1 MFNSKLFFTHNNRLR
16 NDLEKEIKELQTN
29 LGKRKFDKIDFK
41 EYSLKELEELE
52 INLLYEVRAKD
63 VEKGDREW
71 WEAVCIPKKI
81 KGNTL
86 KLECKKEKIQTSQSK
101 IDFKKIKEIAVE
113 LDKNISAKTKV
124 APHFR
129 GQVNFIKKIIINNGV
144 VVFEL
149 FFPKKYG
156 DLNLEKF
163 KEDIECSVL
172 KTKIFSI
179 KKVTDKQVNMS
190 LLLSSLKVVEDDS
203 AITLSIFD
211 GFARD
216 AEKEKVD
223 KLNFLLGI
231 DSNGNILKRNLRDY
245 GAIGIYGIAGI
256 GKTNLVKQI
265 LHSIT
270 LYKSPAEVKFVIIG
284 GDEPEYDSI
293 NPSYIYKR
301 ISDNAALGIKE
312 DRDKIITI
320 LREIENKIKTRKQ
333 MANWRDEGA
342 EFIVCLD
349 ELRTRDKWY
358 KDVFCPLV
366 KSIVS
371 EGRDV
376 GIYTIGTGRNVS
388 KNAKPLHLSE
398 IKNAIYFRLGKFDA
412 DSMNIKD
419 SYKSLNNNLQTGIA
433 TDITTTQKEKSF
445 ITLPSSFRDVEEL
458 IKVKTICLDRLH
470 HLDNHSSI

>member
-16 NDLEKEIKELQTN
+16 NDLEKEIKELQTS

-41 EYSLKELEELE
+41 EYSLEKLEELE

-211 GFARD
+211 EFARD

-231 DSNGNILKRNLRDY
+231 GSNGNTLKRDLREY

-270 LYKSPAEVKFVIIG
+270 LYKSPAEVKFAIIG
-284 GDEPEYDSI
+284 GDESEYDSI
-293 NPSYIYKR
+293 NPSYIYER
-301 ISDNAALGIKE
+301 ISDNAILGIK
-312 DRDKIITI
+312 DRDKIITV

-358 KDVFCPLV
+358 KEVFCPLV
-366 KSIVS
+366 ESIVS

-376 GIYTIGTGRNVS
+376 GIYTIGTGLNAS
-388 KNAKPLHLSE
+388 KNTKPLHLSE
-398 IKNAIYFRLGKFDA
+398 IKNAIYFRLGKLDA
-412 DSMNIKD
+412 DAMGIKD
-419 SYKSLNNNLQTGIA
+419 SYKSLNNDLKTGIA
-433 TDITTTQKEKSF
+433 TDITTIQKAKYF

-458 IKVKTICLDRLH
+458 VKVKTICLDKL
-470 HLDNHSSI
+470 

>member
-16 NDLEKEIKELQTN
+16 NDLEKEIKELQTS

-41 EYSLKELEELE
+41 EYSLEELEELE
-52 INLLYEVRAKD
+52 TNLLYEVRAKE

-81 KGNTL
+81 KRNTL
-86 KLECKKEKIQTSQSK
+86 KFVCKKEKIQTSQSK

-113 LDKNISAKTKV
+113 LDKNISVKTKV
-124 APHFR
+124 APHFRGR
-129 GQVNFIKKIIINNGV
+129 GQVNFIKKIIINNSV

-156 DLNLEKF
+156 NLNLEKF

-211 GFARD
+211 EFARD

-231 DSNGNILKRNLRDY
+231 DSNGNILKRDLREY

-265 LHSIT
+265 LRSVT

-284 GDEPEYDSI
+284 GDESEYDSI

-358 KDVFCPLV
+358 KEVFCPLV
-366 KSIVS
+366 ESIVS

-376 GIYTIGTGRNVS
+376 GIYTIGTGLNTS

-398 IKNAIYFRLGKFDA
+398 IKNAIYFRLGKLDA
-412 DSMNIKD
+412 DAISIKD
-419 SYKSLNNNLQTGIA
+419 SYKSLNNDLQTGIA
-433 TDITTTQKEKSF
+433 TGIAADITTIQKENF
-445 ITLPSSFRDVEEL
+445 FLTLSD
-458 IKVKTICLDRLH
+458 T
-470 HLDNHSSI
+470 

>member
-16 NDLEKEIKELQTN
+16 NDLEKEIKELQAS

-41 EYSLKELEELE
+41 EYSLKELEEVE
-52 INLLYEVRAKD
+52 INLLYEVRAKE

-211 GFARD
+211 EFARD

-231 DSNGNILKRNLRDY
+231 DSNGNILKRDLREY

-265 LHSIT
+265 LRSVT

-284 GDEPEYDSI
+284 GDESEYDSI

-301 ISDNAALGIKE
+301 ISDNAALGIKD
-312 DRDKIITI
+312 DRDKIITA

-333 MANWRDEGA
+333 MANWRDEGS

-358 KDVFCPLV
+358 KEVFCPLV
-366 KSIVS
+366 ESIVS

-398 IKNAIYFRLGKFDA
+398 IKNAIYFRLGKLDV
-412 DSMNIKD
+412 DSISLKD
-419 SYKSLNNNLQTGIA
+419 SYKSLNNDLQTGIA

>member
-16 NDLEKEIKELQTN
+16 NDLEKEIKELQTS

-41 EYSLKELEELE
+41 EYSLEELEELE

-63 VEKGDREW
+63 VEKGDRKW

-211 GFARD
+211 EFARD

-231 DSNGNILKRNLRDY
+231 GSNGNILKRDLREY

-270 LYKSPAEVKFVIIG
+270 LYKSPGEVKFVIIG
-284 GDEPEYDSI
+284 GDESEYDSI
-293 NPSYIYKR
+293 NPSYIYER
-301 ISDNAALGIKE
+301 ISDNATLGIK
-312 DRDKIITI
+312 DRDKIITV

-333 MANWRDEGA
+333 MANWRNEGSEEA

-358 KDVFCPLV
+358 KEVFCPLV
-366 KSIVS
+366 ESIVS

-376 GIYTIGTGRNVS
+376 GIYTIGTGINAL

-398 IKNAIYFRLGKFDA
+398 IKNAIYFRLGMLDA
-412 DSMNIKD
+412 MSVKD
-419 SYKSLNNNLQTGIA
+419 SYKSLNNDLQTGIA
-433 TDITTTQKEKSF
+433 TDITSIQKEKSF
-445 ITLPSSFRDVEEL
+445 ITLPRFFKMTRD
-458 IKVKTICLDRLH
+458 
-470 HLDNHSSI
+470 

>member
-16 NDLEKEIKELQTN
+16 NDLEKEIKELQTS

-41 EYSLKELEELE
+41 EYSLEELEELE
-52 INLLYEVRAKD
+52 TNLLYEVRAKD

-81 KGNTL
+81 KGNSL

-101 IDFKKIKEIAVE
+101 IDLKKIKEIAVE

-203 AITLSIFD
+203 AIPLSIFD
-211 GFARD
+211 EFARD

-223 KLNFLLGI
+223 KLNFFLGI

-245 GAIGIYGIAGI
+245 GAIGIFGIAGI

-284 GDEPEYDSI
+284 GDESEYDSI
-293 NPSYIYKR
+293 NPSYIYER
-301 ISDNAALGIKE
+301 ISDNAILGIK
-312 DRDKIITI
+312 DRDKIITA
-320 LREIENKIKTRKQ
+320 LRGIENKIKTRKQ
-333 MANWRDEGA
+333 MANWRDEGS

-376 GIYTIGTGRNVS
+376 GIYTIGTGINAL

-398 IKNAIYFRLGKFDA
+398 IKNAIYFRLGMLDA
-412 DSMNIKD
+412 MSVKD
-419 SYKSLNNNLQTGIA
+419 SYKSLNNDLQTGIA
-433 TDITTTQKEKSF
+433 TDITSIQKEKSF
-445 ITLPSSFRDVEEL
+445 ITLPRSFKDDKGLV
-458 IKVKTICLDRLH
+458 KVKTLCLNKL
-470 HLDNHSSI
+470 

>member
-16 NDLEKEIKELQTN
+16 NDLEKEIKELQTS

-41 EYSLKELEELE
+41 EYNLEELEELE
-52 INLLYEVRAKD
+52 TNLLYEVRAKE
-63 VEKGDREW
+63 VEKGDRQW

-86 KLECKKEKIQTSQSK
+86 KLECKKEKNQTSQSK
-101 IDFKKIKEIAVE
+101 IDFKKIKEVAVE

-124 APHFR
+124 ALHFR

-144 VVFEL
+144 VIFEL

-172 KTKIFSI
+172 KTKLFSI
-179 KKVTDKQVNMS
+179 KKITDKQVNMS

-211 GFARD
+211 EFARD

-231 DSNGNILKRNLRDY
+231 DSNGNILKRDLREY
-245 GAIGIYGIAGI
+245 GTIGIYGIAGI

-265 LHSIT
+265 LHSVT

-293 NPSYIYKR
+293 NHSYIYER
-301 ISDNAALGIKE
+301 ISDNAILGIK
-312 DRDKIITI
+312 DRDKIITV

-358 KDVFCPLV
+358 KEVFCPLV
-366 KSIVS
+366 ESIVS

-433 TDITTTQKEKSF
+433 TDITSIQKEKSF
-445 ITLPSSFRDVEEL
+445 ITLPRSFKDDKGLV
-458 IKVKTICLDRLH
+458 KVKTLCLNKL
-470 HLDNHSSI
+470 

>member
-16 NDLEKEIKELQTN
+16 NDLEKEIKELQAS

-41 EYSLKELEELE
+41 EYSLKELEEVE
-52 INLLYEVRAKD
+52 INLLYEVRAKE

-124 APHFR
+124 ALHFR

-144 VVFEL
+144 VIFEL

-172 KTKIFSI
+172 KTKLFSI
-179 KKVTDKQVNMS
+179 KKVTNKQVNMS

-211 GFARD
+211 EFARD
-216 AEKEKVD
+216 AKKEKVD

-284 GDEPEYDSI
+284 GDESEYDSI
-293 NPSYIYKR
+293 NPSYIYER
-301 ISDNAALGIKE
+301 ISDNATLGIK
-312 DRDKIITI
+312 DRDKIITV

-333 MANWRDEGA
+333 MANWRNEGSEEA

-349 ELRTRDKWY
+349 ELRTRDKWS
-358 KDVFCPLV
+358 KEVFCQLV
-366 KSIVS
+366 ESIVS

-376 GIYTIGTGRNVS
+376 GIYTIGTGINAL

-398 IKNAIYFRLGKFDA
+398 IKNAIYFRLGMLDA
-412 DSMNIKD
+412 MSVKD
-419 SYKSLNNNLQTGIA
+419 SYKSLNNDLQTGIA
-433 TDITTTQKEKSF
+433 TDITSIQKEKSF
-445 ITLPSSFRDVEEL
+445 ITLPRSFKDDKGLV
-458 IKVKTICLDRLH
+458 KVKTLCLNKL
-470 HLDNHSSI
+470 

>member
-16 NDLEKEIKELQTN
+16 NDLEKEIKELQTS

-41 EYSLKELEELE
+41 EYSLEELEELE
-52 INLLYEVRAKD
+52 TNLLYEVRAKE

-81 KGNTL
+81 KGNSL

-101 IDFKKIKEIAVE
+101 IDLKKIKEIAVE

-211 GFARD
+211 EFARD

-245 GAIGIYGIAGI
+245 GAIGIFGIAGI

-284 GDEPEYDSI
+284 GDESEYDSI
-293 NPSYIYKR
+293 NPSYIYER
-301 ISDNAALGIKE
+301 ISDNAILGIK
-312 DRDKIITI
+312 DRDKIITA
-320 LREIENKIKTRKQ
+320 LRGIENKIKTRKQ
-333 MANWRDEGA
+333 MANWRDEGS

-376 GIYTIGTGRNVS
+376 GIYTIGTGINAL

-398 IKNAIYFRLGKFDA
+398 IKNAIYFRLGMLDA
-412 DSMNIKD
+412 MSVKD
-419 SYKSLNNNLQTGIA
+419 SYKSLNNDLQTGIA
-433 TDITTTQKEKSF
+433 TDITSIQKEKSF
-445 ITLPSSFRDVEEL
+445 ITLPSSFKDDKGLV
-458 IKVKTICLDRLH
+458 KVKTLCLNKL
-470 HLDNHSSI
+470 

>member
-16 NDLEKEIKELQTN
+16 NNLEKEIKELQAS

-41 EYSLKELEELE
+41 EYSLKELEEVE
-52 INLLYEVRAKD
+52 INLLYEVRAKE

-129 GQVNFIKKIIINNGV
+129 GQVNFIKKFIINNGV

-211 GFARD
+211 EFARD

-231 DSNGNILKRNLRDY
+231 DSNGNILKRDLREY

-265 LHSIT
+265 LRSVT
-270 LYKSPAEVKFVIIG
+270 LYKSPTEVKFVIIG
-284 GDEPEYDSI
+284 GDESEYDSI

-301 ISDNAALGIKE
+301 ISDNAALGIKD
-312 DRDKIITI
+312 DRDKIITA

-333 MANWRDEGA
+333 MANWRDEGS

-358 KDVFCPLV
+358 EVFCPLV
-366 KSIVS
+366 ESIVS

-376 GIYTIGTGRNVS
+376 GIYTIGTGLNAS
-388 KNAKPLHLSE
+388 KNTKPLHLSK
-398 IKNAIYFRLGKFDA
+398 IKNAIYFRLGMLDA
-412 DSMNIKD
+412 DAMSIKD
-419 SYKSLNNNLQTGIA
+419 SYKSLNNDLQTGIA
-433 TDITTTQKEKSF
+433 TEITTIQKEKFF
-445 ITLPSSFRDVEEL
+445 ITFSD
-458 IKVKTICLDRLH
+458 T
-470 HLDNHSSI
+470 

>member
-1 MFNSKLFFTHNNRLR
+1 MFNPKLFFIHNNRLR
-16 NDLEKEIKELQTN
+16 NDLEKEIKELQTS

-41 EYSLKELEELE
+41 EYNLEELE
-52 INLLYEVRAKD
+52 EIETNLLYEVRAKE
-63 VEKGDREW
+63 VEKGDRQW

-81 KGNTL
+81 KRNTL
-86 KLECKKEKIQTSQSK
+86 KIVCKKEKIQTSQSK
-101 IDFKKIKEIAVE
+101 IDLKKIKEIVVE

-144 VVFEL
+144 VIFEL

-156 DLNLEKF
+156 YLNLEKF

-179 KKVTDKQVNMS
+179 KRVTDKQVNIS

-211 GFARD
+211 EFARD

-231 DSNGNILKRNLRDY
+231 GSNGNILKRNLRDY
-245 GAIGIYGIAGI
+245 GSIGIYGIAGI

-284 GDEPEYDSI
+284 GDESEYDSI
-293 NPSYIYKR
+293 NPSYIYKC
-301 ISDNAALGIKE
+301 ISDNGTLGIK
-312 DRDKIITI
+312 DRDEIITI

-333 MANWRDEGA
+333 MANWREEGT

-358 KDVFCPLV
+358 KEVFCPLV
-366 KSIVS
+366 ESIVS

-376 GIYTIGTGRNVS
+376 GIYTIGTGQNVL
-388 KNAKPLHLSE
+388 KNTKPLHLSE
-398 IKNAIYFRLGKFDA
+398 IKNAIYFRLGKLDA
-412 DSMNIKD
+412 DAMSIKD
-419 SYKSLNNNLQTGIA
+419 SYKSLNNDLKTGIA
-433 TDITTTQKEKSF
+433 TDITTIQKEKSF

-458 IKVKTICLDRLH
+458 VKVKTICLDKL
-470 HLDNHSSI
+470 

>member
-1 MFNSKLFFTHNNRLR
+1 
-16 NDLEKEIKELQTN
+16 
-29 LGKRKFDKIDFK
+29 
-41 EYSLKELEELE
+41 
-52 INLLYEVRAKD
+52 
-63 VEKGDREW
+63 
-71 WEAVCIPKKI
+71 
-81 KGNTL
+81 
-86 KLECKKEKIQTSQSK
+86 
-101 IDFKKIKEIAVE
+101 
-113 LDKNISAKTKV
+113 
-124 APHFR
+124 
-129 GQVNFIKKIIINNGV
+129 
-144 VVFEL
+144 
-149 FFPKKYG
+149 
-156 DLNLEKF
+156 
-163 KEDIECSVL
+163 
-172 KTKIFSI
+172 
-179 KKVTDKQVNMS
+179 MS

-211 GFARD
+211 EFARD

-231 DSNGNILKRNLRDY
+231 DSNGNILKRDLREY

-265 LHSIT
+265 LHSVT

-284 GDEPEYDSI
+284 GDESEYDSI

-301 ISDNAALGIKE
+301 ISHNAILGIK
-312 DRDKIITI
+312 DRDKIITV

-376 GIYTIGTGRNVS
+376 GIYTIGTGLNVS

-398 IKNAIYFRLGKFDA
+398 IKNAIYFRLGMLDVDA
-412 DSMNIKD
+412 MSIKD
-419 SYKSLNNNLQTGIA
+419 SYKSLNNDLQTGIA
-433 TDITTTQKEKSF
+433 TEITTIQKAKSF

-458 IKVKTICLDRLH
+458 VKVKTICLDKL
-470 HLDNHSSI
+470 

>member
-16 NDLEKEIKELQTN
+16 NDLEKEIKELQAS

-41 EYSLKELEELE
+41 EYSLKELEEVE
-52 INLLYEVRAKD
+52 INLLYEVRAKE

-156 DLNLEKF
+156 NLNLEKF

-211 GFARD
+211 EFARD

-231 DSNGNILKRNLRDY
+231 DSNGNILKRNLKDY
-245 GAIGIYGIAGI
+245 GAIGIYGIGGI

-301 ISDNAALGIKE
+301 ISDNATLGIK
-312 DRDKIITI
+312 DRDKIITV

-333 MANWRDEGA
+333 MANWRNEGT

-358 KDVFCPLV
+358 KEVFCPLV
-366 KSIVS
+366 ESIVS

-376 GIYTIGTGRNVS
+376 GIYTIGTGLNMS
-388 KNAKPLHLSE
+388 KNTKPLHLSE
-398 IKNAIYFRLGKFDA
+398 IKNAICFRLGKLDA
-412 DSMNIKD
+412 DAMSIKD
-419 SYKSLNNNLQTGIA
+419 SYKSLNNDLQTGIA
-433 TDITTTQKEKSF
+433 TEITTIQKEKFF
-445 ITLPSSFRDVEEL
+445 ITFSD
-458 IKVKTICLDRLH
+458 T
-470 HLDNHSSI
+470 

>member
-16 NDLEKEIKELQTN
+16 NNLEKEIKELQTS

-41 EYSLKELEELE
+41 EYSLEELEELE
-52 INLLYEVRAKD
+52 TNLLYDVRAKE

-101 IDFKKIKEIAVE
+101 IDFKKIKGIAVE

-211 GFARD
+211 EFARD

-270 LYKSPAEVKFVIIG
+270 LYKSPAEVKFAIIG
-284 GDEPEYDSI
+284 GDESEYDSI
-293 NPSYIYKR
+293 NPSYIYER
-301 ISDNAALGIKE
+301 ISDNAILGIK
-312 DRDKIITI
+312 DRDKIITV

-376 GIYTIGTGRNVS
+376 GIYTIGTGLNVS

-398 IKNAIYFRLGKFDA
+398 IENAIYFRLGMLDVDA
-412 DSMNIKD
+412 MSIKD
-419 SYKSLNNNLQTGIA
+419 SYKSLNNDLQTGIA
-433 TDITTTQKEKSF
+433 TEITTIQKEKFF
-445 ITLPSSFRDVEEL
+445 ITFFRYIDK
-458 IKVKTICLDRLH
+458 I
-470 HLDNHSSI
+470 

>member
-16 NDLEKEIKELQTN
+16 NDLEKEIKELQAS

-41 EYSLKELEELE
+41 EYSLKELEEVE
-52 INLLYEVRAKD
+52 INLLYEVRAKE

-211 GFARD
+211 EFARD

-231 DSNGNILKRNLRDY
+231 DSNGNILKRDLREY

-265 LHSIT
+265 LRSVT
-270 LYKSPAEVKFVIIG
+270 LYKSPTEVKFVIIG
-284 GDEPEYDSI
+284 GDESEYDSI

-301 ISDNAALGIKE
+301 ISDNAALGIKD
-312 DRDKIITI
+312 DRDKIITA

-333 MANWRDEGA
+333 MANWRDEGS

-358 KDVFCPLV
+358 EVFCPLV
-366 KSIVS
+366 ESIVS

-376 GIYTIGTGRNVS
+376 GIYTIGTGLNAS
-388 KNAKPLHLSE
+388 KNTKPLHLSK
-398 IKNAIYFRLGKFDA
+398 IKNAIYFRLGMLDA
-412 DSMNIKD
+412 DAMSIKD
-419 SYKSLNNNLQTGIA
+419 SYKSLNNDLQTGIA
-433 TDITTTQKEKSF
+433 TEITTIQKEKFF
-445 ITLPSSFRDVEEL
+445 ITFSD
-458 IKVKTICLDRLH
+458 T
-470 HLDNHSSI
+470 

>member
-16 NDLEKEIKELQTN
+16 NNLEKEIKELQTS

-41 EYSLKELEELE
+41 EYSLEELEELE
-52 INLLYEVRAKD
+52 TNLLYEVRAKE

-211 GFARD
+211 EFARD

-231 DSNGNILKRNLRDY
+231 DSNGNILKRDLREY

-265 LHSIT
+265 LRSVT

-284 GDEPEYDSI
+284 GDESEYDSI
-293 NPSYIYKR
+293 NPSYIYEH
-301 ISDNAALGIKE
+301 ISDNAILGIK
-312 DRDKIITI
+312 DRDKIITV
-320 LREIENKIKTRKQ
+320 LREIENKIKARKQ
-333 MANWRDEGA
+333 MANWRDEGS

-358 KDVFCPLV
+358 KEVFCPLV
-366 KSIVS
+366 ESIVS

-376 GIYTIGTGRNVS
+376 GIYTIGTGLNAS
-388 KNAKPLHLSE
+388 KNTKPLHLSK
-398 IKNAIYFRLGKFDA
+398 IKNAIYFRLGMLDA
-412 DSMNIKD
+412 DAMSIKD
-419 SYKSLNNNLQTGIA
+419 SYKSLNNDLQTGIA
-433 TDITTTQKEKSF
+433 TEITTIQKEKFF
-445 ITLPSSFRDVEEL
+445 ITFSD
-458 IKVKTICLDRLH
+458 T
-470 HLDNHSSI
+470 

>member
-16 NDLEKEIKELQTN
+16 NDLEKEIKELQTS

-41 EYSLKELEELE
+41 EYSLEELEEIE
-52 INLLYEVRAKD
+52 TNLLYEVRAKE

-81 KGNTL
+81 KRNTL
-86 KLECKKEKIQTSQSK
+86 KLVCKKEKNQTSQSK

-113 LDKNISAKTKV
+113 LDKNISVKTKV
-124 APHFR
+124 APHFRGR
-129 GQVNFIKKIIINNGV
+129 GQVNFIKKIIINNSV

-172 KTKIFSI
+172 KTKLFSI
-179 KKVTDKQVNMS
+179 KKVTNKQVNMS

-211 GFARD
+211 EFARD

-231 DSNGNILKRNLRDY
+231 DSNGNILKRDLREY

-265 LHSIT
+265 LRSVT

-284 GDEPEYDSI
+284 GDESEYDSI

-301 ISDNAALGIKE
+301 ISDNATLGIK
-312 DRDKIITI
+312 DRDKIITV

-333 MANWRDEGA
+333 MANWRNEGSEEA

-358 KDVFCPLV
+358 KEVFCPLV
-366 KSIVS
+366 ESIVS

-376 GIYTIGTGRNVS
+376 GIYTIGTGINAL

-398 IKNAIYFRLGKFDA
+398 IKNAIYFRLGMLDA
-412 DSMNIKD
+412 MSVKD
-419 SYKSLNNNLQTGIA
+419 SYKSLNNDLQTGIA
-433 TDITTTQKEKSF
+433 TDITSIQKEKSF
-445 ITLPSSFRDVEEL
+445 ITLPSSFKDDKGLV
-458 IKVKTICLDRLH
+458 KVKTLCLNKL
-470 HLDNHSSI
+470 

>member
-16 NDLEKEIKELQTN
+16 NDLEKEIKELQAS

-41 EYSLKELEELE
+41 EYSLKELEEVE
-52 INLLYEVRAKD
+52 INLLYEVRAKE

-211 GFARD
+211 EFARD

-231 DSNGNILKRNLRDY
+231 DSNGNILKR
-245 GAIGIYGIAGI
+245 
-256 GKTNLVKQI
+256 
-265 LHSIT
+265 
-270 LYKSPAEVKFVIIG
+270 
-284 GDEPEYDSI
+284 DSI

-301 ISDNAALGIKE
+301 ISDNAALGIKD
-312 DRDKIITI
+312 DRDKIITV

-376 GIYTIGTGRNVS
+376 GIYTIGTGLNVS

-398 IKNAIYFRLGKFDA
+398 IKNAIYFRLGMLDVDA
-412 DSMNIKD
+412 MSIKD
-419 SYKSLNNNLQTGIA
+419 SYKSLNNDLQTGIA
-433 TDITTTQKEKSF
+433 TEITTIQKEKFF
-445 ITLPSSFRDVEEL
+445 ITFFRYIDK
-458 IKVKTICLDRLH
+458 I
-470 HLDNHSSI
+470 

>member
-16 NDLEKEIKELQTN
+16 NDLEKEIKELQTS

-41 EYSLKELEELE
+41 EYSLEELEELE
-52 INLLYEVRAKD
+52 TNLLYEVRAKE

-81 KGNTL
+81 KRNTL
-86 KLECKKEKIQTSQSK
+86 KFVCKKEKIQTSQSK

-113 LDKNISAKTKV
+113 LDKNISVKTKV
-124 APHFR
+124 APHFRGR
-129 GQVNFIKKIIINNGV
+129 GQVNFIKKIIINNSV

-172 KTKIFSI
+172 KTKIFFI

-190 LLLSSLKVVEDDS
+190 LLLSSLKVVEDDYDS

-211 GFARD
+211 EFARD

-284 GDEPEYDSI
+284 GDEPEYNSI

-301 ISDNAALGIKE
+301 ISDNAILGIKDK

-333 MANWRDEGA
+333 VANWRDEGA

-358 KDVFCPLV
+358 KEVFCPLV
-366 KSIVS
+366 ESIVS

-376 GIYTIGTGRNVS
+376 GIYTIGTGLNTS

-398 IKNAIYFRLGKFDA
+398 IKNAIYFRLGKLDA
-412 DSMNIKD
+412 DAMGIKD
-419 SYKSLNNNLQTGIA
+419 SYKSLNNDLKTGIA
-433 TDITTTQKEKSF
+433 TDITTIQKAKSF

-458 IKVKTICLDRLH
+458 VKVKTICLDKL
-470 HLDNHSSI
+470 

>member
-16 NDLEKEIKELQTN
+16 NDLEKEIKELQTS

-41 EYSLKELEELE
+41 EYNLEELEELE

-81 KGNTL
+81 KGNSL

-101 IDFKKIKEIAVE
+101 IDLKKIKEIAVE

-163 KEDIECSVL
+163 KEDIEYSVL

-211 GFARD
+211 EFARD

-245 GAIGIYGIAGI
+245 GAIGIFGIAGI

-284 GDEPEYDSI
+284 GDESEYDSI
-293 NPSYIYKR
+293 NPSYIYER
-301 ISDNAALGIKE
+301 ISDNATLGIK
-312 DRDKIITI
+312 DRDKIITV

-333 MANWRDEGA
+333 MANWRNEGSEEA

-358 KDVFCPLV
+358 KEVFCPLV
-366 KSIVS
+366 ESIVS

-376 GIYTIGTGRNVS
+376 GIYTIGTGINAL

-398 IKNAIYFRLGKFDA
+398 IKNAIYFRLGMLDA
-412 DSMNIKD
+412 MSVKD
-419 SYKSLNNNLQTGIA
+419 SYKSLNNDLQTGIA
-433 TDITTTQKEKSF
+433 TDITSIQKEKFF
-445 ITLPSSFRDVEEL
+445 IAFSDT
-458 IKVKTICLDRLH
+458 
-470 HLDNHSSI
+470 

>member
-1 MFNSKLFFTHNNRLR
+1 MFNLKLFFTHNNRLR
-16 NDLEKEIKELQTN
+16 NDLEKEIKELQTS

-41 EYSLKELEELE
+41 EYSLEELEEIE
-52 INLLYEVRAKD
+52 TNLLYEVRAKE

-81 KGNTL
+81 KRNTL
-86 KLECKKEKIQTSQSK
+86 KLVCEKEKNQTSQPK
-101 IDFKKIKEIAVE
+101 IDLKKIKEIVVK
-113 LDKNISAKTKV
+113 LDKNISVKTKV

-129 GQVNFIKKIIINNGV
+129 GQVNFIKKVTINNGV

-156 DLNLEKF
+156 NLNLEKF

-203 AITLSIFD
+203 AIILSIFD
-211 GFARD
+211 EFARD

-284 GDEPEYDSI
+284 GDESEYDSI

-358 KDVFCPLV
+358 KEVFCPLV
-366 KSIVS
+366 ESIVS

-376 GIYTIGTGRNVS
+376 GIYTIGTGLNVS
-388 KNAKPLHLSE
+388 KNTKPLHLSE
-398 IKNAIYFRLGKFDA
+398 IKNAIYFRLGKLDA
-412 DSMNIKD
+412 DAMSIKD
-419 SYKSLNNNLQTGIA
+419 SYKSLNNDLQTGIA
-433 TDITTTQKEKSF
+433 TDITTIQKAKSF

-458 IKVKTICLDRLH
+458 VKVKTICLDKL
-470 HLDNHSSI
+470 

>member
-16 NDLEKEIKELQTN
+16 NDLEKEIKELQAS

-41 EYSLKELEELE
+41 EYSLEELEELE
-52 INLLYEVRAKD
+52 TNLLYEVRAKE
-63 VEKGDREW
+63 VEKGDRQW
-71 WEAVCIPKKI
+71 WEAVCIPNKI

-86 KLECKKEKIQTSQSK
+86 ELECKKEKIQTSQSK
-101 IDFKKIKEIAVE
+101 IDLKKIKEIAVE
-113 LDKNISAKTKV
+113 LDKNISVKTKV

-129 GQVNFIKKIIINNGV
+129 GIGQVNFIKKIIINNGV

-190 LLLSSLKVVEDDS
+190 LLLSSLKVVEDDYDS

-211 GFARD
+211 EFARD

-231 DSNGNILKRNLRDY
+231 DSNGNILKRNLKDY
-245 GAIGIYGIAGI
+245 GAIGIYGIGGI

-320 LREIENKIKTRKQ
+320 LREIANKIKTRKQ

-358 KDVFCPLV
+358 KEVFCPLV
-366 KSIVS
+366 ESIVS

-376 GIYTIGTGRNVS
+376 GIYTIGTGLNVS

-398 IKNAIYFRLGKFDA
+398 IKNVIYFRLGKFDVDA
-412 DSMNIKD
+412 MSIKD
-419 SYKSLNNNLQTGIA
+419 SYKSLNNDLQTGIA
-433 TDITTTQKEKSF
+433 TDITTIQKAKSF

-458 IKVKTICLDRLH
+458 VKVKTICLDKL
-470 HLDNHSSI
+470 

>member
-16 NDLEKEIKELQTN
+16 NDLEKEIKELQAS

-41 EYSLKELEELE
+41 EYSLKELEEVE
-52 INLLYEVRAKD
+52 INLLYEVRAKE

-211 GFARD
+211 EFARD

-231 DSNGNILKRNLRDY
+231 DSNGNILKRDLREY

-265 LHSIT
+265 LRSVT

-284 GDEPEYDSI
+284 GDESEYDSI

-301 ISDNAALGIKE
+301 ISDNAALGIKD
-312 DRDKIITI
+312 DRDKIITA

-333 MANWRDEGA
+333 MANWRDEGS

-358 KDVFCPLV
+358 KEVFCPLV
-366 KSIVS
+366 ESIVS
-371 EGRDV
+371 EGCDV
-376 GIYTIGTGRNVS
+376 GIYTIGTGLNAS
-388 KNAKPLHLSE
+388 KNTKPLHLSK
-398 IKNAIYFRLGKFDA
+398 IKNAIYFRLGMLDA
-412 DSMNIKD
+412 DAMSIKD
-419 SYKSLNNNLQTGIA
+419 SYKSLNNDLQTGIA
-433 TDITTTQKEKSF
+433 TEITTIQKEKFF
-445 ITLPSSFRDVEEL
+445 ITFSD
-458 IKVKTICLDRLH
+458 T
-470 HLDNHSSI
+470 